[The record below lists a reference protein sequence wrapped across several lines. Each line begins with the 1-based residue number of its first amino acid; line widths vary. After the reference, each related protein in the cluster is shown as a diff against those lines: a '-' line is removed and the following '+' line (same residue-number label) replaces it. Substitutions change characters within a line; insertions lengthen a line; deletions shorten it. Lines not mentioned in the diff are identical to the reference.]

1 MNGQPMDTPTATPP
15 ANVRRTRLTL
25 IVIFALF
32 ALPFVLAWVLNFV
45 GHFTPG
51 TTVNHGALIQP
62 VRPVTADGLVDLQNA
77 ALDKDYFKGEW
88 VLLFRHA
95 GDCADACHQALYVLR
110 QVRLAQGKNIDRVKR
125 LLLLEGATTPAWA
138 DEVVRHYPGLDI
150 ARAATPGASAAFPA
164 AGRIYLVDPLGNLM
178 MEYALD
184 ADPRGMIKD
193 LERLLRI
200 SYVG

>member
-1 MNGQPMDTPTATPP
+1 MSGQSMDTPVAQ
-15 ANVRRTRLTL
+15 ANVKRTRLTL
-25 IVIFALF
+25 VLIFALF
-32 ALPFVLAWVLNFV
+32 ALPFVLAWVLNFFSD
-45 GHFTPG
+45 FTPG
-51 TTVNHGALIQP
+51 STVNHGTLIQP
-62 VRPVTADGLVDLQNA
+62 VRPVSAQGLVDAQGA
-77 ALDKDYFKGEW
+77 PLDAGYFKGEW
-88 VLLFRHA
+88 VMLYRQA
-95 GDCADACHQALYVLR
+95 GDCGDACHQALYVLR

-125 LLLLEGATTPAWA
+125 LLLLDGMAMPAWA
-138 DEVVRHYPGLDI
+138 GELAQHYPGLDI
-150 ARAATPGASAAFPA
+150 ARATTPESSAAFPA